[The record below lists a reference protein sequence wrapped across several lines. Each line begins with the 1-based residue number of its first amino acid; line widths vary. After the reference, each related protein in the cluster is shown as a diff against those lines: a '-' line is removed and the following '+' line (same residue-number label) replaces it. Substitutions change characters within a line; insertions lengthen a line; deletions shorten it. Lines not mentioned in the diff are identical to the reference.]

1 MTNERARTATTTKT
15 ADETELNFS
24 RVIDAPRAL
33 VFSVWTGPQHFA
45 QWFAPHAVAIP
56 FCRIDPRPGGEL
68 HFCHRLDDGMEV
80 WVKGVYREVVVPQR
94 LVFALG
100 FVDAGG
106 RPAAHPMFP
115 DWPLDTVI
123 LTTVTFA
130 ELNGKTELTVRQV
143 LEPALPAAVDAIKRE
158 REGAQVGWTET
169 LERLETYIRAKTS
182 AP

>member
-1 MTNERARTATTTKT
+1 MANEPTRTEDAT
-15 ADETELNFS
+15 ALNLS
-24 RVIDAPRAL
+24 RVIAASREVL
-33 VFSVWTGPQHFA
+33 FNVWTDAEHFA
-45 QWFAPHAVAIP
+45 QWFGPRDVILP
-56 FCRIDPRPGGEL
+56 FCRIDPRPGGAL

-130 ELNGKTELTVRQV
+130 DLNGKTQLSVRQL

-169 LERLETYIRAKTS
+169 LERLETYVRAKTS